1 MDSFSNFSQ
10 KLNPLAR
17 KLTQGFGQARQL
29 AQEKFGGAGEIT
41 ELPQEYLELEKRVDA
56 IRNVHV
62 NLLKVTRVFMSEN
75 YDYPAQIQDSI
86 VDVSRSLVKEF
97 KHVALGENEQEG
109 LVAEEPP
116 KTLSHALARASAQGA
131 EEVGLEEPLGAALF
145 KYSTTQE
152 KLGAERMKMDNDI
165 MKRFIQPFN
174 TTLNNNIQFAMK
186 ARKRVYAARLNLD
199 AFKTNMKNS
208 KPEKIEAIKL
218 EVEQAEEELHVA
230 LDEAMGMMKSVI
242 ETPEPLRNLADL
254 VAAQLAYYK
263 QGFELLSEIAPEIDE
278 MQVTQEA
285 LYRNSR
291 E

>member
-1 MDSFSNFSQ
+1 MDSFSSFSQ

-29 AQEKFGGAGEIT
+29 AQERFGGAGEIT
-41 ELPQEYLELEKRVDA
+41 ELPQEYLELEKKVDA
-56 IRNVHV
+56 IRNVHL
-62 NLLKVTRVFMSEN
+62 NLLKVTRVFMSED
-75 YDYPAQIQDSI
+75 YDYPTQLQESI
-86 VDVSRSLVKEF
+86 ADVSRTLVKEF
-97 KHVALGENEQEG
+97 KQVALGENEQAGPEP
-109 LVAEEPP
+109 EEAP
-116 KTLSHALARASAQGA
+116 KTLSHALSRASAQGA

-145 KYSTTQE
+145 KYSSTQE
-152 KLGAERMKMDNDI
+152 KLGNERLKMDNDI

-174 TTLNNNIQFAMK
+174 TTLNTNIQFALK
-186 ARKRVYAARLNLD
+186 ARKRVYATRLNLD
-199 AFKTNMKNS
+199 AFKNNLKNS
-208 KPEKIEAIKL
+208 KPEKTEAIKL
-218 EVEQAEEELHVA
+218 EVEQAEEELHAAV
-230 LDEAMGMMKSVI
+230 DEAMGLMRSVI

-285 LYRNSR
+285 LYRNNR